1 MGYRLEENNLKKLS
15 KKINGITLI
24 ALIITIIVLLILA
37 GVSIAML
44 TGQNGILTQAQNAK
58 QITEIAKIKEEWDV
72 EKLGLKM
79 QEQKLKE
86 INASGEEIKN
96 YIKSIPDNLIG
107 KISIG
112 KGELAYDI
120 NQFTKEEQLTMKSD
134 YGFKAT
140 GDNTA
145 PYGSAEKKVKNGK
158 VEITVF
164 SADDESDIDKIIL
177 PDGTS
182 KKIQYETENIL
193 LRGKFISAE
202 GISEKLLKSYFK
214 NVSLDENNQI
224 MTVEDANGYN
234 IILDLN
240 GYGAPI
246 NYTFLNNCFKN
257 GKNIISSGNDTT
269 NKLMIIDES
278 KKVEGM
284 YEIKKTKE
292 NEITKFYDKT
302 TGNDSIRQIKF
313 NTKVN
318 TWAVATINGITTE
331 ALGEYVSEIGNRWI
345 HKHLG
350 YSTNELFYRNA
361 IYRVAGSRS
370 ATYNVD
376 KNGTYT
382 FTIVDLAGNETK
394 IEVEVT
400 EL

>member
-107 KISIG
+107 KISIV

-164 SADDESDIDKIIL
+164 SADDESDVDKIIL

-182 KKIQYETENIL
+182 KKIQYETEDIL
-193 LRGKFISAE
+193 LRGCCIKDE
-202 GISEKLLKSYFK
+202 WISEKKLRKYFK
-214 NVSLDENNQI
+214 NVSIDENNQI
-224 MTVEDANGYN
+224 VAIEENEKYN
-234 IILDLN
+234 TILDLN
-240 GYGAPI
+240 AYSEPI
-246 NYTFLNNCFKN
+246 NYNFLNNCFKS
-257 GKNIISSGNDTT
+257 GKNIISSGNDTS
-269 NKLMIIDES
+269 NKLMIINES
-278 KKVEGM
+278 NYGNGKYNIE
-284 YEIKKTKE
+284 KTKE
-292 NEITKFYDKT
+292 NEITKFYNIT
-302 TGNDSIRQIKF
+302 TGNDSIERIKF
-313 NTKVN
+313 NTNVN
-318 TWAVATINGITTE
+318 VWAIATISENNTD
-331 ALGEYVSEIGNRWI
+331 ALGEYVSERGNRWI

-350 YSTNELFYRNA
+350 YSTSELFYRNA

-394 IEVEVT
+394 IDVEVT